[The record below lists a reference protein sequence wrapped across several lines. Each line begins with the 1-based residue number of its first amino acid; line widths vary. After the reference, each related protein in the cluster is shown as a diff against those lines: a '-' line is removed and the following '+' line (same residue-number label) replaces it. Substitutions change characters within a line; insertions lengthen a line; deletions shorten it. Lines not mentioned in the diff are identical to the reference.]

1 MTSQL
6 TFATPFPLTPG
17 SADAART
24 DVSAREDR
32 LDLIYNSTHDCMFL
46 VAVEGAGVFRCE
58 SVNRSYTRVTGLSED
73 QVVGFRPEEIL
84 PADAAEFALI
94 HYRQA
99 VAAAVPIT
107 YDEVVELPA
116 GRIVF
121 ETILT
126 PVIDASGTCTHL
138 LGALRDITDRRVAEE
153 QLLASE
159 TRYRQLFEANGS
171 IQFLVEVESARIV
184 DVNPAAARFYGWT
197 REQMRAMSIADI
209 AVLGDTTWVDYAKDV
224 AGADGQARVRKH
236 RIATGEIVTVE
247 VFAGEFILNGT
258 RHFHSIIHDV
268 SDRVKA
274 EDELRSSEAR
284 FRSALDNSPDL
295 FAVLDTVRDAD
306 GMIIDFRVVEVNA
319 RAGAILGVDV
329 PRMIGHSFDDVLPY
343 AANGALL
350 RSLVAVAET
359 GNAEETELQPR
370 TGPLADKWL
379 SCQIVPIGRGVA
391 LTARDVTER
400 RRAED
405 ELRALSL
412 VDDLTGL
419 FNRRGFE
426 AIGAQQ
432 LKTAERSAKGSF
444 LFYFD
449 MNDFKAINDTWGHAA
464 GDEALMKMADV
475 LRQTF
480 RESDVIA
487 RLGGDE
493 FVALALNC
501 GDVAAAV
508 LERLNREIA
517 DENVRCADSGKGYQ
531 LATAVGMAR
540 FNPTNPRSLAAL
552 LAAADR
558 ELYQNKKIGE
568 LESA

>member
-1 MTSQL
+1 MTLQFTRTTAPVVDSGGA
-6 TFATPFPLTPG
+6 ATACAPVL
-17 SADAART
+17 
-24 DVSAREDR
+24 AREDR
-32 LDLIYNSTHDCMFL
+32 FELIYNSTHDCMFL
-46 VAVEGAGVFRCE
+46 VTVEGDEVYRCE
-58 SVNRSYTRVTGLSED
+58 SVNRSYMRVTGLTEA

-84 PADAAEFALI
+84 PRGAAAYALSR
-94 HYRQA
+94 YRQA
-99 VAAAVPIT
+99 VEARAPIT
-107 YDEVVELPA
+107 YDESVILPA

-121 ETILT
+121 ETTLT
-126 PVIDASGTCTHL
+126 PIIDAGGTCTHL
-138 LGALRDITDRRVAEE
+138 LGAMRDITARRTVEE

-171 IQFLVEVESARIV
+171 IQLLVDVDTSRIV

-197 REQMRAMSIADI
+197 REEMQAMYVADI
-209 AVLGDTTWVDYAKDV
+209 AVLGDSTWADYAEAV
-224 AGADGQARVRKH
+224 ASANGEARVRRH
-236 RIATGEIVTVE
+236 RIASGEIRTVE
-247 VFAGEFILNGT
+247 VFAGEFTMDGV

-274 EDELRSSEAR
+274 EEDLRNSEAR

-306 GMIIDFRVVEVNA
+306 GAIIDFRVVEVNA

-343 AANGALL
+343 AANAALL

-379 SCQIVPIGRGVA
+379 ACQIVPIGRGVA

-405 ELRALSL
+405 ELRALSM

-426 AIGAQQ
+426 AIGTQQ
-432 LKTAERSAKGSF
+432 LKIAEHSTKGSY

-464 GDEALMKMADV
+464 GDEALIKMADV

-487 RLGGDE
+487 RIGGDE

-501 GDVAAAV
+501 GDVSASV
-508 LERLNREIA
+508 LERLHAALAE
-517 DENVRCADSGKGYQ
+517 ENARCADSGKGYQ
-531 LATAVGMAR
+531 LASAVGMAR
-540 FNPTNPRSLAAL
+540 FNPSSPRSLAAL

-568 LESA
+568 LESV